1 MISLELFILCQRTII
16 GGRCHKY
23 HYSREKHEL
32 LLRQK
37 PACRDKSVVVLH
49 VFVATKHATKV
60 CLSRQNFC
68 RDRHVFVTTFLYIY
82 FFFFFV
88 FLFLSRYTYFF
99 SRHFFF
105 VATKLILV
113 AAAAFA
119 RKGQRESC
127 KPTASC
133 RCLCFLCLCSIQLQR
148 SEGSDA
154 DTYYSTF

>member
-1 MISLELFILCQRTII
+1 MAGDATSII
-16 GGRCHKY
+16 IVAKNTTF
-23 HYSREKHEL
+23 
-32 LLRQK
+32 LRQK

-68 RDRHVFVTTFLYIY
+68 RDRHVFVTTFFIYI
-82 FFFFFV
+82 FFLFLC

-99 SRHFFF
+99 SRQKFCRDENDTLPEKGRESPASRPLPAAVSVFF
-105 VATKLILV
+105 VCV
-113 AAAAFA
+113 ASSFNVLKALTLT
-119 RKGQRESC
+119 
-127 KPTASC
+127 P
-133 RCLCFLCLCSIQLQR
+133 IIQR